1 MNVLVSEFPS
11 GLLEGMDAP
20 VAIFG
25 RASSGQAASNLL
37 EGLGCE
43 CHVFDE
49 GNGDAR
55 WRSFGAE
62 EAADY
67 KLVVC
72 SPGFAS
78 EHPWLRTAKAAGC
91 QIVPELDLGASL
103 WKGPIVVI
111 TGTNGKTTLTEFLT
125 AAFNSAGIEAYA
137 CGNIGRP
144 ISSLIADGIN
154 REAIAVCEVSSF
166 QAELTR
172 HVHADYLLWTNFDE
186 DHLDRHG
193 SLEAYYN
200 CKYSLAELRR
210 GDVFL
215 FDESV
220 QRFGRQYGRDIPVEG
235 LVDSEIEPDE
245 LSVCGTLFETLPERN
260 TYLIARALWLR
271 MGLDEAELIEA
282 ANNFKK
288 SPHRM
293 ELIENRDGI
302 SYWDDSKSTNFH
314 SVFGAL
320 ERFENPV
327 IWIGGGKSKGGDMQ
341 RFAAKVAPRL
351 HSAHLIG
358 QTSIKLAPIFEEH
371 GVRARVYEDLDD
383 AVVGAR
389 SVAKPGTNILLSP
402 GFASLDMFD
411 GYSQRG
417 EAFRKAISNLSD
429 L

>member
-1 MNVLVSEFPS
+1 MSVGTAELPEWLSS
-11 GLLEGMDAP
+11 CAGSP

-37 EGLGCE
+37 EGLGYE

-49 GNGDAR
+49 RSDDAR
-55 WRSFGAE
+55 WRSFDAKEAE
-62 EAADY
+62 LH

-72 SPGFAS
+72 SPGFAAD
-78 EHPWLRTAKAAGC
+78 HPWLQAAKAAGC
-91 QIVPELDLGASL
+91 KIVPELDLGASL

-125 AAFNSAGIEAYA
+125 SAFNSAGMEAYA

-144 ISSLIADGIN
+144 ISSLIADDYN

-166 QAELTR
+166 QAELTN

-193 SLEAYYN
+193 SLKTYFE
-200 CKYSLAELRR
+200 CKYSLAELQR
-210 GDVFL
+210 GSVFL
-215 FDESV
+215 FDQSVLDFGAEFGKTLPES
-220 QRFGRQYGRDIPVEG
+220 G
-235 LVDSEIEPDE
+235 LVDSSLKSEE
-245 LSVCGTLFETLPERN
+245 LGVCGTIFESLPERY
-260 TYLIARALWLR
+260 TYLIARSLWLR
-271 MGLDEAELIEA
+271 MGLEEDELIEA
-282 ANNFKK
+282 ANNFQK

-293 ELIENRDGI
+293 ELIENRDGV

-327 IWIGGGKSKGGDMQ
+327 VWIGGGKRKGGDLQ
-341 RFAAKVAPRL
+341 RFVARL
-351 HSAHLIG
+351 TPSLSSAHLIG
-358 QTSIKLAPIFEEH
+358 ETASELAAAFTEH
-371 GVRARVYEDLDD
+371 ELPVRVYPDLES
-383 AVVGAR
+383 AVAGATDQAQ
-389 SVAKPGTNILLSP
+389 SGTNILLSP

-417 EAFRKAISNLSD
+417 EAFRRAISHLSD